1 MDKYLIGRLDMIKL
15 LVLPALFAY
24 GVAFANPGNDMM
36 LNLSSSKQKTELQK
50 TIASGGIA
58 CSSVTKTMYQGQ
70 DKKGNAFWSAA
81 CSNGKSYVVM
91 IYNDAEG
98 STKALDCGVL
108 KALAG
113 TSCFTK
119 F

>member
-1 MDKYLIGRLDMIKL
+1 MRKL
-15 LVLPALFAY
+15 AVVPLLFLS
-24 GVAFANPGNDMM
+24 GLAFANPGNDMM
-36 LNLSSSKQKTELQK
+36 LGLSSSKQKVELQK
-50 TIASGGIA
+50 TISSGGIA
-58 CSSVTKTMYQGQ
+58 CPSVTRTMYQGQ
-70 DKKGNAFWSAA
+70 DKKGNALWSAA

-108 KALAG
+108 KAVAG